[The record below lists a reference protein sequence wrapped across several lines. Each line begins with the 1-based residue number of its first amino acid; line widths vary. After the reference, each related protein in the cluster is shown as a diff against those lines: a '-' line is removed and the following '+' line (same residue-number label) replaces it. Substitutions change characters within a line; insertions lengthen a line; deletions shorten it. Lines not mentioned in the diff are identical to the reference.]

1 MSIELENLY
10 NAYSGVTA
18 QAITEHDPLAVAA
31 VLMTQALSLYK
42 TILDP
47 ASYDA
52 MVDAISSRRD
62 EVKPFTNMESLH

>member
-1 MSIELENLY
+1 MSVELENLY
-10 NAYSGVTA
+10 DAYLGVTA

-42 TILDP
+42 TTLDP

-62 EVKPFTNMESLH
+62 EVKPFTNMEPMH

>member
-47 ASYDA
+47 ASYDE

>member
-1 MSIELENLY
+1 MSVELENLY
-10 NAYSGVTA
+10 DAYLSVTV
-18 QAITEHDPLAVAA
+18 QAVTEHDPLAVAA
-31 VLMTQALSLYK
+31 VLMTQAMSLYK
-42 TILDP
+42 TILHP